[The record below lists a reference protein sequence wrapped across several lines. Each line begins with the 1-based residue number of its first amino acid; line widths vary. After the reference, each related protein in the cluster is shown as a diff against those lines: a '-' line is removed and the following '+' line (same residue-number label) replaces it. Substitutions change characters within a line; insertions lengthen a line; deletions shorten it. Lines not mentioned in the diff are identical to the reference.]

1 MATHRIGPD
10 TGMLVLRTSRQGFAA
25 QVGHDLTIEV
35 ARWSGT
41 VTMGDDASVRITAEI
56 GSLRVLNG
64 TGGVKPLSE
73 RDKREILGN
82 AAKTLHADRFPELTF
97 VSSEIA
103 AGGDGSTV
111 EGTCTLHGTRRP
123 LRLDVASLGGDR
135 YRATGTIVQT
145 EYGIKPYT
153 GMFGALKVADAVSIE
168 AEIDL
173 SAAGDHPSDRP

>member
-1 MATHRIGPD
+1 MATHKIGPE
-10 TGMLVLRTSRQGFAA
+10 TGMLVLRTSRQGLAA

-41 VTMGDDASVRITAEI
+41 VTMGDDAAVEITADI

-97 VSSEIA
+97 ASSKVTE
-103 AGGDGSTV
+103 GEDGATV
-111 EGTCTLHGTRRP
+111 EGTCTLHGTQRP
-123 LRLDVASLGGDR
+123 LRLEVTSLGGDR
-135 YRATGTIVQT
+135 YRVTGTVVQT
-145 EYGIKPYT
+145 EYGIKPYS
-153 GMFGALKVADAVSIE
+153 GMLGALKVADAVSVE

-173 SAAGDHPSDRP
+173 STAGDHSPDRP